1 MFKKISKGVVLF
13 CLIALIPY
21 RITAIILGY
30 TAVMLIIQTILN
42 SGKVEAPKFLE
53 VLSTLR
59 LVKITSKGNV
69 VARTPL
75 PLLKKMIGWVV
86 SDHLINAKASNFG
99 KQFFEACK
107 SAYEGEDTNADTED
121 DE

>member
-1 MFKKISKGVVLF
+1 MLKKVSKGVVLF

-21 RITAIILGY
+21 RITAVILGY

-42 SGKVEAPKFLE
+42 SGKVEAPKLRNI
-53 VLSTLR
+53 LTTLR
-59 LVKITSKGNV
+59 LVKITQKGNV

-75 PLLKKMIGWVV
+75 PLIKKMIGWVV

-107 SAYEGEDTNADTED
+107 SAYEGEETDTEE

>member
-1 MFKKISKGVVLF
+1 MIKKIAKGVVLF

-30 TAVMLIIQTILN
+30 TAIMLLIQTILN
-42 SGKVEAPKFLE
+42 SGKVEAPKLRE
-53 VLSTLR
+53 ILSTLK
-59 LVKITSKGNV
+59 LVKTTPKGNV

-86 SDHLINAKASNFG
+86 SDHLINSKASDFG
-99 KQFFEACK
+99 KSFFEACK
-107 SAYEGEDTNADTED
+107 SAYEGGDESDTEED

>member
-13 CLIALIPY
+13 CLVALIPY
-21 RITAIILGY
+21 RITAAVLGY
-30 TAVMLIIQTILN
+30 TAVMLVIQTILN
-42 SGKVEAPKFLE
+42 SGKIEAPKLRE
-53 VLSTLR
+53 ILITLK
-59 LVKITSKGNV
+59 LVKTTPKGNV

-75 PLLKKMIGWVV
+75 PLIKKMIGWVV

-107 SAYEGEDTNADTED
+107 SAYEDGETDTNED